1 MSVARVL
8 DALKPHRAEALQRV
22 RTNTFFL
29 VLLVVLS
36 YLLPLPTVPSA
47 FSHALL
53 LAPRASESIGFGRT
67 IISSRVSK
75 YACRLPFS
83 RVHTVH
89 PAPAGTWWPGR
100 YEAEPIFAV
109 VGRFD
114 GLFHVHAVPCKSYA
128 GCCGLERETYGRRDW
143 KAVGRLVFGSDLCRG
158 SG

>member
-1 MSVARVL
+1 MQIRTRTIPYYVQIHIDRYLVVQFHMNNTNPNPLNITPFMMSVARVL

-67 IISSRVSK
+67 IISSVPPLRWS
-75 YACRLPFS
+75 
-83 RVHTVH
+83 
-89 PAPAGTWWPGR
+89 
-100 YEAEPIFAV
+100 
-109 VGRFD
+109 FD
-114 GLFHVHAVPCKSYA
+114 A
-128 GCCGLERETYGRRDW
+128 TYT
-143 KAVGRLVFGSDLCRG
+143 
-158 SG
+158 